1 MESRSDFVKQR
12 QKQKETVTVLRN
24 LIATHKDDSELVE
37 IINSQ
42 VQYLE
47 KKFTPTTECV
57 EIQSNVVSSIVE
69 QVTGKKLILES
80 EVTTYRSDK
89 DIISEE
95 DKGIIRQGHP
105 IPLDSN
111 AGPVSLSSEQV
122 DPQQKNIIN
131 SLLTQLNKH
140 KDDPQQAQQINSQS
154 QYLRQQTGSQP
165 LDSDLPVDLDRQQV
179 SESEEEVDPETPQV
193 VTQES
198 INQKEIQKKILQKK
212 DEISYDEWDEIMF
225 TVMFGD
231 DIHEGISNTE
241 NLKLFTSSDSSE
253 EAQIQLLSEWIE
265 KNKLTE
271 KEIKEIFSIEI

>member
-1 MESRSDFVKQR
+1 MDNKSDFVKQR
-12 QKQKETVTVLRN
+12 QKQKETVTILRN
-24 LIATHKDDSELVE
+24 LIAAHKDDSELVE

-47 KKFTPTTECV
+47 KKFTPTTESV
-57 EIQSNVVSSIVE
+57 EIQSNIISSIVE

-80 EVTTYRSDK
+80 EVTTYRKDK
-89 DIISEE
+89 DIIAE
-95 DKGIIRQGHP
+95 DDNGIIRQGHP
-105 IPLDSN
+105 IPLDSS
-111 AGPVSLSSEQV
+111 AGPISLSSEQV

-140 KDDPQQAQQINSQS
+140 KDEPQQAQQINSQN

-165 LDSDLPVDLDRQQV
+165 LDSELPVDLDKQQV
-179 SESEEEVDPETPQV
+179 SESEEDIDPETPQV

-198 INQKEIQKKILQKK
+198 INQKELQKKILQKK

-231 DIHEGISNTE
+231 DVHEGISNTE
-241 NLKLFTSSDSSE
+241 NLKLFTSSDSSD

>member
-47 KKFTPTTECV
+47 KKFTPTTESV

-69 QVTGKKLILES
+69 QITGKKLILES
-80 EVTTYRSDK
+80 EVTTYRNDK

-140 KDDPQQAQQINSQS
+140 KDDPQQAQQINSQN

-165 LDSDLPVDLDRQQV
+165 LDSELPVDLDKQQV

-241 NLKLFTSSDSSE
+241 NLKLFTSSDSSD
-253 EAQIQLLSEWIE
+253 EAQIQLISEWIE

-271 KEIKEIFSIEI
+271 EEINKIISIEI